1 MLLGRINQKNV
12 NQNKLD
18 NPFLI
23 GIVEFDLKLVLIA
36 IYQNICTAI
45 FMRNNCFLKNA
56 IVFSKMHILGV
67 PCYLH
72 CDGVA
77 TLSLKALYAI
87 LNLFYHKLGHRH
99 LMFLSKLSVIHFH
112 TSSVGFI

>member
-1 MLLGRINQKNV
+1 MYPRTKYVARENKPKKF

-45 FMRNNCFLKNA
+45 FMKNNCFLKNA
-56 IVFSKMHILGV
+56 YFGSALL
-67 PCYLH
+67 P
-72 CDGVA
+72 
-77 TLSLKALYAI
+77 TL
-87 LNLFYHKLGHRH
+87 
-99 LMFLSKLSVIHFH
+99 
-112 TSSVGFI
+112 